1 MHTVKLNNGIE
12 MPILGFGAFQL
23 TDPEKCEESVCTA
36 LKAGYR
42 LIDTAAAYGN
52 EEAVGRGIKRSGVPR
67 EELFVTT
74 KLWIQDYG
82 DTQSEAAFERSLRRL
97 DLEYVD
103 LYLMHQPFGDVYG
116 AWRSMERIYKAGKAR
131 AIGVSNF
138 YPDRLLD
145 LMLHNEVKPAVNQVE
160 CNPYCQQ
167 VANHAFMMEH
177 DVQMEAWSPLATGLN
192 GIFHDKTLLSL
203 SEKYGKS
210 VAQIVLRWCVQ
221 RGIVT
226 ITKASSEDH
235 IRQNLEALRFELS
248 PEDMEM
254 IGSMN
259 TETSVYFGA
268 MSHRDPKTVETL
280 GTMRFHT

>member
-1 MHTVKLNNGIE
+1 MNTVKLNNGID
-12 MPILGFGAFQL
+12 MPVLGLGVFQL
-23 TDPEKCEESVCTA
+23 TDPELCEESVCTA
-36 LKAGYR
+36 LRAGYR
-42 LIDTAAAYGN
+42 LIDTAASYGN

-82 DTQSEAAFERSLRRL
+82 DTTTEAAFERSLKRL
-97 DLEYVD
+97 GLDYLD

-167 VANHAFMMEH
+167 IANHAFMVEN
-177 DVQMEAWSPLATGLN
+177 DIQMEAWSPLATGLN
-192 GIFHDKTLLSL
+192 GIFQDKVLLSL
-203 SEKYGKS
+203 ADKYGKS

-226 ITKASSEDH
+226 IAKASTEEH
-235 IRQNLEALRFELS
+235 IRQNMEVFNFELTS
-248 PEDMEM
+248 EDMDV
-254 IGSMN
+254 IAAMN
-259 TETSVYFGA
+259 LETSVYFGA
-268 MSHRDPKTVETL
+268 MSHRDPMTVKTL
-280 GTMRFHT
+280 GTMTFNT

>member
-42 LIDTAAAYGN
+42 LIDTAASYGN

-82 DTQSEAAFERSLRRL
+82 DTVSEAAFERSLRRL

-167 VANHAFMMEH
+167 VANHAFMVEH

-192 GIFHDKTLLSL
+192 GIFHDNTLLSL

-226 ITKASSEDH
+226 ITKASSEEH
-235 IRQNLEALRFELS
+235 ICQNLEALRFELS

-259 TETSVYFGA
+259 TETSVYFGS